1 MTQAHFFLFLAATL
15 ALDVGITT
23 YALKRPQFKEAD
35 PITAYCIGKLGL
47 IAGQIVPKAGVYG
60 ALYGVGKL
68 WPHHASDC
76 ATVAFFM
83 SIGFVLLALWNL
95 YILHKGSAL

>member
-1 MTQAHFFLFLAATL
+1 MTPLTFFLFLAATL

-23 YALKRPQFKEAD
+23 YALKHPQFKEAD
-35 PITAYCIGKLGL
+35 PFTAFFIGKLGL
-47 IAGQIVPKAGVYG
+47 IPGQIAPKAGVYA
-60 ALYGVGKL
+60 ALYGAGKL

-83 SIGFVLLALWNL
+83 AIGFVVLAVWNL
-95 YILHKGSAL
+95 YVLHKGGAL